1 MTSTLI
7 GYFPKRTDVPSGWNS
22 TASVVS
28 EICNVS
34 TCLAP
39 APDGWIDLW
48 RHNELGVFDS
58 PELAESVIPEG
69 AKGFSVFAY
78 RLFPEKFAEGK
89 RLPLAIEPVSP
100 SSLPA
105 SFRSLGFDVVS
116 KSVSAYFEC
125 SPLSC
130 NDVAKEIEVNQYCLL
145 ESLETA
151 VELATRMSR
160 GEAEPGPYYIVEV
173 LRSRPG
179 A

>member
-1 MTSTLI
+1 MTPTLI
-7 GYFPKRTDVPSGWNS
+7 GYFPKRTEVPSGWSS
-22 TASVVS
+22 TGHPVS
-28 EICNVS
+28 EICGVS

-39 APDGWIDLW
+39 APDGWIEFW

-58 PELAESVIPEG
+58 PELAKSVIPKG

-78 RLFPEKFAEGK
+78 RLFPEKFADGV
-89 RLPLAIEPVSP
+89 RSPLAIEPVSP
-100 SSLPA
+100 VPLPP
-105 SFRSLGFDVVS
+105 SFCPLGLDVVS
-116 KSVSAYFEC
+116 RSLSAYFEC

-130 NDVAKEIEVNQYCLL
+130 NYGAKEIEVNQYCLL

-151 VELATRMSR
+151 VALATRMSL
-160 GEAEPGPYYIVEV
+160 GEEEPGPYYIVEV